1 MRIPRV
7 EWGVGMA
14 DKTIAT
20 GLCPGGR
27 LRMERLLRVLRN
39 KRVDPTR
46 LTTHRFPFSEMERAF
61 EVSDKK
67 LEDTVKVLV
76 SFDE

>member
-1 MRIPRV
+1 
-7 EWGVGMA
+7 
-14 DKTIAT
+14 
-20 GLCPGGR
+20 
-27 LRMERLLRVLRN
+27 MERRRRVPRN

-46 LTTHRFPFSEMERAF
+46 LTTPRFPFSEMERAF